1 MVQEAQGEGG
11 WIVSDSYSFSCSPKM
26 TLDLLSDN
34 MKGVAFADHG
44 ASWQLHRK
52 LVLAT
57 FALFRDGNRKLE
69 DLSECLAGPWG

>member
-1 MVQEAQGEGG
+1 
-11 WIVSDSYSFSCSPKM
+11 M